1 MKRNAASGA
10 GSGDPS
16 DRPVKAGDESE
27 PAANEPPAGLPD
39 GPGPDFGTP
48 EPPRGEETDYKD
60 RWLRAEAELQN
71 YRRRVQ
77 REQEQMRRDAEEAV
91 LRDVVT
97 VLDDLERA
105 LSSLTPEDAK
115 APWIQ
120 GITLVAQRLRDTL
133 TRHGVEGIDPLGQ
146 VFDPVTQEAILEVDA
161 PEGAAPGTVVQV
173 VHKGYRRRDRT
184 LRAARVIVAREP
196 AER

>member
-10 GSGDPS
+10 GSGDEQERAANPA
-16 DRPVKAGDESE
+16 DASE
-27 PAANEPPAGLPD
+27 PASTDPPAGLPD

-48 EPPRGEETDYKD
+48 EPARVDEADYKD

-77 REQEQMRRDAEEAV
+77 REQEQMRRNAEDVV

-105 LSSLTPEDAK
+105 LSALTPEDAK
-115 APWIQ
+115 APWVQ
-120 GITLVAQRLRDTL
+120 GITLVAQRMRDTL
-133 TRHGVEGIDPLGQ
+133 ARHGVEGIDPLGQ
-146 VFDPVTQEAILEVDA
+146 VFDPMTQEAILEVDA
-161 PEGAAPGTVVQV
+161 PEGATPGTVVQV
-173 VHKGYRRRDRT
+173 IHKGYRRQDRT
-184 LRAARVIVAREP
+184 LRPARVIVAREP
-196 AER
+196 VER